1 MFGSS
6 VGRGEKFVSNRRMQE
21 DRINNIQTKLKQ
33 EFQSKELAK
42 FENKGKNVAQT
53 NYIKQRLSQMRQ
65 RHLHNIEAKRLN
77 LKALLDKENEQ
88 YKNEIRNLEDTPEQ
102 VREKMIARVTELRAQ
117 KESERQQEVAEKLDR
132 RFREG
137 ADELRKVE
145 SEINELKNMHLRNI
159 QMQEKHHLMEQ
170 QYHEDMIYAE
180 LWKRDMMRKA
190 QKEQEE
196 VVDRKRKNEERN
208 VVLGW
213 QKEENE
219 KVRHSEAER
228 VEAEKRMLKENW
240 QLEAERQRQLELRT
254 FEMNKQL
261 NNELFDHNI
270 AQRAIKDEI
279 TRKEKETDKQMVD
292 NIVNREIMLD
302 HLEAEY
308 KERQKRETREF
319 LLNFKNRT
327 NELHTQEA
335 ELERLI
341 KEEMDQQYRKQQEQ
355 WKKEEDAR
363 IKLMY
368 QVYDSRA
375 SDLQRK
381 HDFVQEVKVEKEVEK
396 NTVTKDILDYE
407 DEIRRKK
414 EEEWRRN
421 RSHQSVIQKQMY
433 DKRDIEQ
440 QRIQDKMA
448 AEKAD
453 IQANL
458 DYMRRVREE
467 KEKGKRMLEEL
478 RKQRPF

>member
-21 DRINNIQTKLKQ
+21 DRINSIQTKLKQ

-42 FENKGKNVAQT
+42 FENKGKDVAQT

-77 LKALLDKENEQ
+77 LKALLDRESEQ
-88 YKNEIRNLEDTPEQ
+88 YKNEIRNLQDTPEQ

-117 KESERQQEVAEKLDR
+117 KEAERQQEVAEKLDR

-159 QMQEKHHLMEQ
+159 QMQEKHHLLEQ
-170 QYHEDMIYAE
+170 QYHEDMVYAE

-196 VVDRKRKNEERN
+196 VVERKRKNEERN

-219 KVRHSEAER
+219 KVRYSEAER

-240 QLEAERQRQLELRT
+240 QLEAERQRQLEQRT
-254 FEMNKQL
+254 FEINKQL

-279 TRKEKETDKQMVD
+279 TRKEKESDKQMVD

-341 KEEMDQQYRKQQEQ
+341 KEEMDKQYRKQQEQ
-355 WKKEEDAR
+355 WKK
-363 IKLMY
+363 
-368 QVYDSRA
+368 
-375 SDLQRK
+375 
-381 HDFVQEVKVEKEVEK
+381 
-396 NTVTKDILDYE
+396 
-407 DEIRRKK
+407 RR
-414 EEEWRRN
+414 RC
-421 RSHQSVIQKQMY
+421 
-433 DKRDIEQ
+433 
-440 QRIQDKMA
+440 
-448 AEKAD
+448 
-453 IQANL
+453 
-458 DYMRRVREE
+458 
-467 KEKGKRMLEEL
+467 
-478 RKQRPF
+478 